1 MAHSTK
7 RLTKKQFVAKAQAIH
22 GDRYDYTDSVYHS
35 IRSKIKIRCRIHGEF
50 EQTTK
55 LHLKGRGCPKCKG
68 QNAALKLRMPSDE
81 VLRQM
86 KAKHGDKYDYS
97 KAVIKGKKIHK
108 IEIICPKHGTFWQ
121 TPSMHISGQGCP
133 ECGLDVL
140 RTHLVLSQEEFL
152 KRAKDKHGD
161 KYDYSK
167 AVYTRLHEDVTIICS
182 THCEYTQPA
191 YYHLSGSGCPKC
203 AHQESKIS
211 KWEYRLLEGLEGFE
225 LSDRKVLQD
234 TGKGRR
240 EIDLVNHEHKLGIEV
255 DGLYWHC
262 SLHHPRLWHL
272 KKTEDMERL
281 GYRLLHIWD
290 YEVEEKYDLVLS
302 MIRAK
307 LGQFTH
313 KLYARQCAVQ
323 EIPFNVYKDFT
334 EANHLQGSSAAKVRL
349 GLYHQ
354 DNLVAVMSFAKP
366 RFDKTADWELI
377 RFCCL
382 QSYHVAGGASKLFT
396 AFKRLYGQHGQ
407 IVVSYANRRFS
418 DGRLYRQLGFELI
431 GKSQPNYF
439 YYRAR
444 GGERIPRYQAMKHKL
459 KDWLPEFDEALSEE
473 ENMANNNYYRCY
485 DCGNLIYR
493 VTL

>member
-1 MAHSTK
+1 MTYSTK
-7 RLTKKQFVAKAQAIH
+7 RLTKEQFVAKAQAIH

-68 QNAALKLRMPSDE
+68 QNAALKLRIPSDE

-97 KAVIKGKKIHK
+97 KAV
-108 IEIICPKHGTFWQ
+108 
-121 TPSMHISGQGCP
+121 
-133 ECGLDVL
+133 
-140 RTHLVLSQEEFL
+140 
-152 KRAKDKHGD
+152 
-161 KYDYSK
+161 
-167 AVYTRLHEDVTIICS
+167 YTRAHEDVTIICP
-182 THCEYTQPA
+182 THGEFAQPA
-191 YYHLSGSGCPKC
+191 YYHLSGQGCPKC
-203 AHQESKIS
+203 ARQESKVS

-234 TGKGRR
+234 TGKGRW
-240 EIDLVNHEHKLGIEV
+240 EIDLVNHKHKLGIEV

-262 SLHHPRLWHL
+262 SLHHPRFGQL

-290 YEVEEKYDLVLS
+290 YEVEEKYELVLS

-313 KLYARQCAVQ
+313 KLYARQCTVQ
-323 EIPFNVYKDFT
+323 EISFDVYKDFT

-354 DNLVAVMSFAKP
+354 DKLVAVMSFAKP

-382 QSYHVAGGASKLFT
+382 QGYHIAGGASKLFT
-396 AFKRLYGQHGQ
+396 AFKRGYCQQGQT
-407 IVVSYANRRFS
+407 VVSYANRRFS
-418 DGRLYRQLGFELI
+418 DGGLYRQLGFELV

-439 YYRAR
+439 YHRK
-444 GGERIPRYQAMKHKL
+444 GELVPRYQAMKHKL
-459 KDWLPEFDEALSEE
+459 KDWLPVFDEALSEE
-473 ENMANNNYYRCY
+473 ENMARNQYYRCY

-493 VTL
+493 ITL